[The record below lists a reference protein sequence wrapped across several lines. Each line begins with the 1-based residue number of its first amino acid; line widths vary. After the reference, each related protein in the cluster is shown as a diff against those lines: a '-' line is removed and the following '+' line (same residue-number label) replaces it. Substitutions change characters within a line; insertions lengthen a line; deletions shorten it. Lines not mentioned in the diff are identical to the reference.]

1 MMTLLVWALS
11 DPETALRELLQ
22 PILNLARLITARQ
35 LTGAEGDA
43 KALFAIWNIDGTVLE
58 LLCLTGREVVG
69 CSSGASRHD
78 GRSSR

>member
-1 MMTLLVWALS
+1 MFIPIVMMTLLVWALS

-43 KALFAIWNIDGTVLE
+43 KALFAIWNIDGALVE
-58 LLCLTGREVVG
+58 SVDLTYKNVAGPFYG
-69 CSSGASRHD
+69 IQCT
-78 GRSSR
+78 